1 MYVCSTRLLT
11 NAIAKFYYCSKAE
24 MEERRRREEEER
36 KRREEEERIKRER
49 EEEAERKRREQEEKD
64 RELQVRMYVYVYYLV
79 IEYLI
84 IIQKS
89 HVVNLNF

>member
-1 MYVCSTRLLT
+1 MYIHIISV
-11 NAIAKFYYCSKAE
+11 FSKAE

-64 RELQVRMYVYVYYLV
+64 RELQVSSFIVNVTFTYHIGKHALKIIYVLLYIICMYRC
-79 IEYLI
+79 
-84 IIQKS
+84 
-89 HVVNLNF
+89 N